1 MPKTNIDP
9 VVDAGKDAYKQAVG
23 RRIAERAEQLGFNSS
38 DVARKI
44 GASKSTVH
52 SWFKGEAVPQG
63 EYASKLRRVLR
74 FSFDWMFDGKGS
86 PTAMPD
92 NVADALDATWES
104 TDGHMKTEMVR
115 CPQLATDGQLDKA
128 AAIILPKSALA
139 SVSDVRM
146 AGWLRATSRSAADFV
161 LPGDTVVVDSAV
173 RQVSESGA
181 FYAISYVS
189 GVNIHQVFAEVDGSL
204 SVMDAS
210 RSSKT
215 TYGNDRLDE
224 IKILGRV
231 AWRAGPL

>member
-9 VVDAGKDAYKQAVG
+9 VADAEKDVYKQAVG

-86 PTAMPD
+86 PTAAPD
-92 NVADALDATWES
+92 NIVDALDATWDS
-104 TDGHMKTEMVR
+104 ADGSLKTDLVR
-115 CPQLATDGQLDKA
+115 CPQLSPDGDLDKNSP
-128 AAIILPKSALA
+128 IVIPKSAVA
-139 SVSDVRM
+139 SVSNVKL
-146 AGWLRATSRSAADFV
+146 AGWLRASSRSAADFV
-161 LPGDTVVVDSAV
+161 LSGDLVVVDSAV
-173 RQVSESGA
+173 RQVTESGA

-204 SVMDAS
+204 SVMDSS

-231 AWRAGPL
+231 AWRAGSL